1 VRGGIDN
8 INPLA
13 IETVELLKGPNASIY
28 GVQGGSGVL
37 VLTSKVT
44 GDAAPVNTASLG
56 SLEFKAHGFYK
67 AREFYSPKYNVS
79 SQSSTWDFRS
89 TVYWNS
95 NLTTDKDG
103 NGSFDFYNSDRRGS
117 FRIIVQGMDD
127 KGNPGWQVFRYK
139 VE

>member
-1 VRGGIDN
+1 
-8 INPLA
+8 
-13 IETVELLKGPNASIY
+13 
-28 GVQGGSGVL
+28 
-37 VLTSKVT
+37 
-44 GDAAPVNTASLG
+44 
-56 SLEFKAHGFYK
+56 
-67 AREFYSPKYNVS
+67 VS